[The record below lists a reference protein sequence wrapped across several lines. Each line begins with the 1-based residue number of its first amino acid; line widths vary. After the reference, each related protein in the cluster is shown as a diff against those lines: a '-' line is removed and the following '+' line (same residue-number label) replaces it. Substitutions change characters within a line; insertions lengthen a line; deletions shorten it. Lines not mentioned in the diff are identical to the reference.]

1 MADVATCERTSAELA
16 PMQAQVQTPMQ
27 APTRKPSE
35 SASVAELVN
44 AILDK
49 GIVIDAW
56 ASVPVLGLELLSIE
70 ARVVV
75 VSVAT
80 YLRYAETMRLS
91 ASKPPE
97 QVVEA
102 LPAGGAGRKR
112 AGRTARPR
120 SRA

>member
-1 MADVATCERTSAELA
+1 
-16 PMQAQVQTPMQ
+16 MQAQVQTPMQ

-75 VSVAT
+75 ASVET
-80 YLRYAETMRLS
+80 YLRYADMLGLIGT
-91 ASKPPE
+91 AAPPRW
-97 QVVEA
+97 QPVPWA
-102 LPAGGAGRKR
+102 
-112 AGRTARPR
+112 AR
-120 SRA
+120 S